1 MKTLALSFGVFVA
14 AFAFLCARLDAGPAA
29 TDPAFVECHPRA
41 GLPNFF
47 AKLEAGGPVRIAYLG
62 GSITEAAGWRVYSRE
77 WFAKAYPQAR
87 ISEIRATISGTGAEF
102 GAARLGN
109 HVLRHSPDLV
119 FIEFAVNGAGA
130 TPVRSLRS
138 VEGIVRQ
145 IRIDNPTT
153 EICFVFTLSS
163 GMLPGRRAGRLPAVI
178 TGMQRVAE
186 HYGVATIDFAPEVVR
201 REREGTLVFTGKL
214 PPKGTPVPAGAPMIF
229 STDGTHPLIGTGHQL
244 YLDVIVRS
252 VPALKA
258 AGRPGPHPLPAA
270 LDPLSWETAELVAL
284 DSPGITLS
292 AGWQRIAP
300 PGETE
305 KRQRISQYLPGVWQT
320 TRPGDTLEF
329 TFNGTAFGFSG
340 FRNPAAGRFSVTINN
355 QPPVIATLLDSYGYA
370 GRISHRAWLHPVDLP
385 PGVHRVKITF
395 LEGPP
400 DPSAFKKN
408 QDPATPPPADG
419 DLVLQFG
426 ALLLAGKLIP

>member
-1 MKTLALSFGVFVA
+1 VFVA
-14 AFAFLCARLDAGPAA
+14 AFAFPCAKLDAAPDA

-77 WFAKAYPQAR
+77 WFARTYPRAQV
-87 ISEIRATISGTGAEF
+87 SEIRATISGTGAEF
-102 GAARLGN
+102 VATRLGN
-109 HVLRHSPDLV
+109 HVLRHLPDLV

-163 GMLPGRRAGRLPAVI
+163 GMLPARRAGRLPAVI
-178 TGMQRVAE
+178 AGMQQVAE

-201 REREGTLVFTGKL
+201 RESEGTLVFTGKL
-214 PPKGTPVPAGAPMIF
+214 PPKDTPLPADAPMVF
-229 STDGTHPLIGTGHQL
+229 STDGTHPLTWTGHRL
-244 YLDVIVRS
+244 YLDVLVRS
-252 VPALKA
+252 VPALQA

-270 LDPLSWETAELVAL
+270 LDPLSWETVELVAI
-284 DSPGITLS
+284 DSPGISLS
-292 AGWQRIAP
+292 SGWQSIAP
-300 PGETE
+300 PGDTE
-305 KRQRISQYLPGVWQT
+305 KNQRISQYLPGVWQT

-340 FRNPAAGRFSVTINN
+340 FRNPSAGRFSVTIND
-355 QPPVIATLLDSYGYA
+355 QPPIISTLLDSYGYA
-370 GRISHRAWLHPVDLP
+370 GRISHRAWFHPVDLP
-385 PGVHRVKITF
+385 PGLHRVKITF

-400 DPSAFKKN
+400 DRTAFNKTSA
-408 QDPATPPPADG
+408 PAAPPPADAE
-419 DLVLQFG
+419 LVLQLG
-426 ALLLAGKLIP
+426 ALLLAGKLVP